1 MMPGTYLETVPEDD
15 GELAGA
21 ASRRVHHHEHAQ
33 APSQS
38 SRELPGAPALPSG
51 RGDATLSRAR
61 EEPETARAAG
71 AGASSL
77 HERRHPGG
85 DLRGQSDLVARAREG
100 PGTHASGASTPARP
114 ALPRSCNSPHA
125 ATPWPADRLVCGT
138 LRISAKRTPRRG
150 RKVACTI
157 QHGTMTF
164 YDDSGTAHADADPVA
179 LAQEQV
185 ASMIVTVHPAQT
197 RKFSICCGVERKDS
211 TQVWCRAKDQVNR
224 NKWLAV
230 LHRLGVDLY
239 CEEDSGAVW
248 LVREGV
254 RARAAARATAAVSNA
269 DCS

>member
-71 AGASSL
+71 AGASSV

-138 LRISAKRTPRRG
+138 LRISAKRKPRRG

-239 CEEDSGAVW
+239 CECGGGEIRR
-248 LVREGV
+248 VRRGLQ
-254 RARAAARATAAVSNA
+254 RA
-269 DCS
+269 D